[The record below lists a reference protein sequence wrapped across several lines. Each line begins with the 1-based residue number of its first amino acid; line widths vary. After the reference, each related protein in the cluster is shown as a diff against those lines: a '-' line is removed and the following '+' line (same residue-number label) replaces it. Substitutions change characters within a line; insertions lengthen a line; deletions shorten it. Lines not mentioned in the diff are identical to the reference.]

1 MADFVVPQ
9 SGMNAPPDVLAAY
22 LRGQMAP
29 GNLMQQQQQI
39 AGGNQ
44 SLQAGALNLQ
54 QLQQAMKFNQFKNNV
69 LMNAIPQGL
78 GGSAPNGGTQ
88 DASSQSAPT
97 GGIQNGPQGSV
108 SAPSVPGQSPLQA
121 NGDQSPWT
129 AGGPNIPT
137 ISPGSRMAIG
147 LLAPE
152 MAKGMDEAQA
162 ASLKNA
168 QIQSS
173 QPGTPLSVLRAL
185 ASDPNSDQMLM
196 NNPQLLAHWPAVA
209 RQFGADPT
217 QINPINVRR
226 VATLA
231 ANQQLNALQLPPLP
245 MPEHYGPVT
254 AGSYGQQTQTEDSS
268 GKVSEVAPRVVP
280 TFSMEKSYDPTT
292 GHNVGN
298 LVRTGGLD
306 VNGNPIGATTGP
318 GAPRGQQPGPS
329 GAQPASNGIDLGLT
343 APTGD
348 NIKQA
353 AFAASMKDGLDVM
366 RNLENK
372 GVALSPT
379 QRASLIDV
387 ATNEDPGAVHAWLS
401 QESLKHALTP
411 QQQSYIA
418 GMFPVIQAVSHDQA
432 GARVTTSQLRMN
444 LESIIPIDAANKDA
458 MQTINNTRNN
468 FQKAMNVGAG
478 SAAVTP
484 EFNQSVGAA
493 RRTTASNNV
502 APSAAINYLK
512 AHPEAAAAFKQKY
525 GYSP

>member
-1 MADFVVPQ
+1 MCADFVTPT
-9 SGMNAPPDVLAAY
+9 SGFNPPPDILAAY

-29 GNLMQQQQQI
+29 GQVIQQQQQI
-39 AGGNQ
+39 AGNNQ
-44 SLQAGALNLQ
+44 ALQTGALNMQ

-69 LMNAIPQGL
+69 LMGAIPQSL
-78 GGSAPNGGTQ
+78 GGGTQ
-88 DASSQSAPT
+88 DASSQSSPT

-108 SAPSVPGQSPLQA
+108 SAPSIPNRSSPVQA
-121 NGDQSPWT
+121 NGDQSPWS

-137 ISPGSRMAIG
+137 ISPQSRMAIG

-173 QPGTPLSVLRAL
+173 QPGTSLSIMKAL
-185 ASDPNSDQMLM
+185 ASDPNAHQMLI
-196 NNPQLLAHWPAVA
+196 NNPQLMAQWPTVA

-217 QINPINVRR
+217 QITPINVRR

-231 ANQQLNALQLPPLP
+231 ANQQLNALQLPALP
-245 MPEHYGPVT
+245 MPEHVNNMNG
-254 AGSYGQQTQTEDSS
+254 AYGQQLQVDDQT
-268 GKVSEVAPRVVP
+268 GKASQVTGRDLP
-280 TFSMEKSYDPTT
+280 TYALEKSYDPKSGTNQ
-292 GHNVGN
+292 GQ

-306 VNGNPIGATTGP
+306 AQGRPIA
-318 GAPRGQQPGPS
+318 S
-329 GAQPASNGIDLGLT
+329 GAATAGSVNLGLT
-343 APTGD
+343 APTAD
-348 NIKQA
+348 NVKQA

-366 RNLENK
+366 RGLENK

-401 QESLKHALTP
+401 QESLKHALSP

-418 GMFPVIQAVSHDQA
+418 AMFPVIQAVSHDQA

-444 LESIIPIDAANKDA
+444 LESVIPVDAANKDA
-458 MQTINNTRNN
+458 MSMVNKTRNN
-468 FQKAMNVGAG
+468 FQNAMNIGAG
-478 SAAVTP
+478 SAAQTP
-484 EFNQSVGAA
+484 EFNQSVGAS
-493 RRTTASNNV
+493 RRAAAANTE
-502 APSAAINYLK
+502 APPAAINYLK
-512 AHPEAAAAFKQKY
+512 AHPEASDHFKQKY
-525 GYSP
+525 GYLPNG